1 MMDWNAPQW
10 GMAAMICISVMGGYL
25 LHGKQITVNGWP
37 KLVDGMIVAI
47 VLYWG
52 GFWS

>member
-1 MMDWNAPQW
+1 MTEWTAPQW
-10 GMAAMICISVMGGYL
+10 VMAAMLLLSVFFAWL
-25 LHGKQITVNGWP
+25 LHGQAIKINGWP
-37 KLVDGMIVAI
+37 KLVDAMLLAI